1 MTALCDLCQRPD
13 PTGGYICPACADR
26 ARRDLRAIAEVTPA
40 ARAVAA
46 GVVRRGTAVG
56 GRRGGIRLQLNLA
69 AAARLD
75 RVQTEI
81 TTLARHV
88 MEERGEQIPAV
99 TDPLV
104 TAALWLVGHIEWL
117 RHRREAAEQAQLI
130 ALCRR
135 TLVGVADGPAERRWL
150 GQCGADTPDGPCRA
164 DLHARIDA
172 EQTACRECGAR
183 HDVAERRA
191 WLAETVRGYAYT
203 ASEIEQ
209 AFGIKAGT
217 IRQWAHRGRIVATGT
232 TAEGWP
238 VYPLGAVL
246 DLAAQDAARRAE
258 RQVRRAVRAA

>member
-1 MTALCDLCQRPD
+1 MTVLCDLCQRPD
-13 PTGGYICPACADR
+13 PTGGYACASCAER
-26 ARRDLRAIAEVTPA
+26 ARRDLRAIAELTPA
-40 ARAVAA
+40 VRAIAA
-46 GVVRRGTAVG
+46 GLTRRGAAVG
-56 GRRGGIRLQLNLA
+56 GRSGGIRLQLNLA

-99 TDPLV
+99 TDPLA
-104 TAALWLVGHIEWL
+104 TAALWLVDHVEWL
-117 RHRREAAEQAQLI
+117 RHRREAAEQVQLI

-135 TLVGVADGPAERRWL
+135 TLAGVADGPAERRWL
-150 GQCGADTPDGPCRA
+150 GQCGAETPDGPCRA

-172 EQTACRECGAR
+172 EQTTCRECGAR

-191 WLAETVRGYAYT
+191 WLAETVRGYSYT

-209 AFGIKAGT
+209 AYGIKAGT

-258 RQVRRAVRAA
+258 RQARRVVRAA